1 MQNYIKYI
9 YERKLII
16 RNYKGKVWLDVY
28 YTF

>member
-9 YERKLII
+9 YEHKLII
-16 RNYKGKVWLDVY
+16 RNYKSKIWLDIY